1 MIVKISLFASIIL
14 FGYNLSLAFNRYA
27 SICRKALLYR
37 EVLLENSE
45 TVSHLR
51 RTNLALSSFA
61 SIIYLALLYLSN
73 LSFWFLAIVVLKIA
87 LSILF
92 SDTFQRCIVLSK
104 DIPQRLYWNM
114 KFDSIVNSLGT
125 LLIMLVLVY

>member
-1 MIVKISLFASIIL
+1 MLVKVSLFASILL
-14 FGYNLSLAFNRYA
+14 FGYNLSMVFNRYA
-27 SICRKALLYR
+27 AICRKALLYR

-61 SIIYLALLYLSN
+61 SIIYLALLYLSK
-73 LSFWFLAIVVLKIA
+73 LSLWFLAVVVLKIA
-87 LSILF
+87 LSLVY
-92 SDTFQRCIVLSK
+92 SDTFQRCVVLKK

-114 KFDSIVNSLGT
+114 KFDSIVNALGT
-125 LLIMLVLVY
+125 LLIMFVLVY